1 MVFLMSSLSISCI
14 WMPCH
19 SFEKPVP
26 LLCKMSIWGSLVM
39 LTGQDFLCR
48 QQNGVTPVVAA
59 SSVVGFIGN
68 LGSAVSSDP
77 AGAEAWAP
85 IPVIVHM
92 ALGQPPMLYPCQ
104 HRVFLWMGHMQA
116 AASWGWSHFT
126 YLCVSVHS
134 HRQAQLGY
142 TKKQTGL
149 FLKLPALKCL
159 ECGSVCVADKILQI
173 GHFIL
178 HFLWTHVKYLVP
190 SLRVLLHMFPA
201 AFCRGCF
208 QLQQVK
214 GAQQHLLEGLC
225 LKCLL

>member
-1 MVFLMSSLSISCI
+1 MVFLMSSLNISCM

-59 SSVVGFIGN
+59 SSVVGFIWN

-104 HRVFLWMGHMQA
+104 HRVFLWMGTH
-116 AASWGWSHFT
+116 ASCCLMGLISF
-126 YLCVSVHS
+126 YL
-134 HRQAQLGY
+134 
-142 TKKQTGL
+142 
-149 FLKLPALKCL
+149 
-159 ECGSVCVADKILQI
+159 SVCLSAFPQASSAR
-173 GHFIL
+173 L
-178 HFLWTHVKYLVP
+178 HQETNRTIFKAS
-190 SLRVLLHMFPA
+190 SLKMSGMWLSVCGR
-201 AFCRGCF
+201 
-208 QLQQVK
+208 
-214 GAQQHLLEGLC
+214 
-225 LKCLL
+225 